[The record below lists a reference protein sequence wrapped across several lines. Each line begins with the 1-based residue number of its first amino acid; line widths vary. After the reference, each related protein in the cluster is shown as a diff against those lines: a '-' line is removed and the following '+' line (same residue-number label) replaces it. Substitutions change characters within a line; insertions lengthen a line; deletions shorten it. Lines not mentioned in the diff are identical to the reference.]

1 MGSASPDLE
10 VLQLEQYPLDQGT
23 HKVEILQRE
32 SVRLTGVIHVESFDE
47 RQVVVETEMGMLAL
61 MGEEFHITGL
71 DLEKGQMILEGM
83 LLSLEYSSLD
93 RGGSRHRDGNFLQ
106 RIFR

>member
-1 MGSASPDLE
+1 
-10 VLQLEQYPLDQGT
+10 VLKLDQYPIDQAGT

-32 SVRLTGVIHVESFDE
+32 SIRLTGVVHVESFDE

-61 MGEEFHITGL
+61 MGEEFHITAL

-83 LLSLEYSSLD
+83 LFSLEYSAPN
-93 RGGSRHRDGNFLQ
+93 RGSRREGSFLQ
-106 RIFR
+106 RLFR

>member
-1 MGSASPDLE
+1 
-10 VLQLEQYPLDQGT
+10 LEQYPVEQGT

-32 SVRLTGVIHVESFDE
+32 SIRLTGVVHVESFDE
-47 RQVVVETEMGMLAL
+47 RQVVVETEMGNLAL
-61 MGEEFHITGL
+61 MGEEFHITAL

-83 LLSLEYSSLD
+83 LFSLEYSSLD
-93 RGGSRHRDGNFLQ
+93 RGARQREGSFLQ

>member
-61 MGEEFHITGL
+61 MGEEFHIKFGPGKRA
-71 DLEKGQMILEGM
+71 DDPGRNAFVAGVFV
-83 LLSLEYSSLD
+83 S
-93 RGGSRHRDGNFLQ
+93 
-106 RIFR
+106 